1 MRKGKEMHSRI
12 AMQPC
17 TPTLMSAPARTEPS
31 DSWPHKA
38 LWRGVLASLRAL
50 PSYFHSDTFVDN
62 GMAAADANLISA
74 LGATIENQVVE
85 TLNTIRSVWDPDNK
99 YGTYLFVRQPQ
110 SFPDVVLKNL
120 SDESAKPIMGIEL
133 KGWYL
138 LAKEAEPSMR
148 FQQTSAACADA
159 DVIMVV
165 PWVLNSV
172 ISGRPRIYSP
182 FIESAKYAAEY
193 RNWYWKAMRKDGE
206 SSEIIIPKDAEPYPR
221 KADATNDQP
230 TSDRGKNFGRI
241 ARSGLMDEY
250 LAKMQLQPVCGIRA
264 SYWLEFFKIFHQDAT
279 DAQIRG
285 ALERLRKKAEAI
297 AESSQ
302 KKSFLHVLAVLEA
315 HYQEL
320 T

>member
-1 MRKGKEMHSRI
+1 MKAKFVLSRI
-12 AMQPC
+12 
-17 TPTLMSAPARTEPS
+17 EPS
-31 DSWPHKA
+31 DAWPHKK
-38 LWRGVLASLRAL
+38 LWRGVVDALKAL
-50 PSYFHSDTFVDN
+50 PAHFHSDTFIEGVNATDVFTLN
-62 GMAAADANLISA
+62 SA

-148 FQQTSAACADA
+148 FQQTSAACAEA

-182 FIESAKYAAEY
+182 FIESARYAAEY
-193 RNWYWKAMRKDGE
+193 RNCHWKAMRKDGE
-206 SSEIIIPKDAEPYPR
+206 SAEIVIPKNAEPYPR
-221 KADATNDQP
+221 KADATNDEP

-241 ARSGLMDEY
+241 ARSGLMDDY
-250 LAKMQLQPVCGIRA
+250 LEKMQLQPVCGIRA

-302 KKSFLHVLAVLEA
+302 KKSFLHVVSVLEA